1 MSKQRAMMFF
11 GAAGCQLAAFGSLPN
26 APVFHP
32 GVNINPCWRQAA
44 ANYRLAACAPQ
55 P

>member
-11 GAAGCQLAAFGSLPN
+11 GSAGCEPAAFGSLPN

-32 GVNINPCWRQAA
+32 DVNINPCWRQAA
-44 ANYRLAACAPQ
+44 ANYRLAPCASQ